1 MNYGLIEVVAKGANW
16 ITLPLLALVTTANLY
31 GELAYYYLVIVLTG
45 TFLAFG
51 QNRVILS
58 SEKENIE
65 TKKNI
70 SILISFILLFF
81 VELFLFFLGYFE
93 LKIFI
98 AILCGC
104 FFAIQNNLSLTFRA
118 QNEIDSFIKI
128 KTYYLFRIV
137 SIFIIVYF

>member
-70 SILISFILLFF
+70 SILISFILLF
-81 VELFLFFLGYFE
+81 L
-93 LKIFI
+93 
-98 AILCGC
+98 
-104 FFAIQNNLSLTFRA
+104 
-118 QNEIDSFIKI
+118 
-128 KTYYLFRIV
+128 
-137 SIFIIVYF
+137 